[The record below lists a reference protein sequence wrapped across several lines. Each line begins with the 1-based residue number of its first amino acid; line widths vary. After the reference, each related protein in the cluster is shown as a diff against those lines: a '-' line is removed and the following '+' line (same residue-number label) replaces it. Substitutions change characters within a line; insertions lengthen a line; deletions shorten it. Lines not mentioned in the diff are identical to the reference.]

1 MGEVFLVGHYG
12 EDVNAQILLAN
23 CIISLLKKTGEI
35 EFRRFRFL
43 LYEMYADLLKDN
55 IDIKLPHYWYIDG
68 PHIGLMQLPA
78 VFKLRVKKSTEDPK
92 IYKVTI
98 LLDKRIKFNDK
109 KNLC

>member
-68 PHIGLMQLPA
+68 PHIYLKGLPA
-78 VFKLRVKKSTEDPK
+78 VFKLRVEKSKTDHNV
-92 IYKVTI
+92 YKVTI
-98 LLDKRIKFNDK
+98 LLDSRIE
-109 KNLC
+109 